1 MKIQQVAGRY
11 KTFRVPTL
19 CVTGGKGGTGK
30 STVAVNLAA
39 YFSKV
44 GKKPLLLDCDVSA
57 PNAAIILGA
66 ELLGK
71 EEVSAFVPRIREDVC
86 IKCGI
91 CSEVCRSHAIL
102 SVKGKFPIFFPE
114 LCDNCRACFFACPVG
129 AIEEGKNVVG
139 WTYEG
144 SAYGVDLVSGELK
157 HGVREGALVVDAVK
171 RRALMNISSKEY
183 DVVIVDTAPGAHCD
197 VLRAIVGCDLALC
210 VTEPTPFGVHDLE
223 LILRLTKIIGLRSY
237 IVLNRSDITKNHI
250 RISDLSEKY
259 SSEIL
264 SKIPLDDDILNS
276 YVEGIPA
283 VYSGSESEGVKALN
297 SLGKKVL
304 EVLGL

>member
-1 MKIQQVAGRY
+1 MKIQQVVERY
-11 KTFRVPTL
+11 KIFKVPTI

-39 YFSKV
+39 YFSKI
-44 GKKPLLLDCDVSA
+44 GMKPLLLDCDVSA

-71 EEVSAFVPRIREDVC
+71 EEVSAFIPLINEDAC

-91 CSEVCRSHAIL
+91 CAEVCRSHAIL
-102 SVKGKFPIFFPE
+102 SVKGKLPIFFPD

-129 AIEEGKNVVG
+129 AIEEGKNAIG

-144 SAYGVDLVSGELK
+144 NTHGVDVVSGELK

-171 RRALMNISSKEY
+171 RRALMKISSKEY

-210 VTEPTPFGVHDLE
+210 VTEPTPFGAHDLE
-223 LILRLTKIIGLRSY
+223 LILRLTKIIGLRSH
-237 IVLNRSDITKNHI
+237 IVLNRSNITEDYR
-250 RISDLSEKY
+250 RISELSVEY

-264 SKIPLDDDILNS
+264 SKIPLDDVIVNS
-276 YVEGIPA
+276 YIEGIPA
-283 VYSGSESEGVKALN
+283 VYSDSESEGVKALN